1 MNRSA
6 AKTVVDFSIMIW
18 CSQLIGQL
26 RFIWLVLLIKRINAV
41 YLPRQKKEELDICRK
56 DKRDRY
62 KFLCLMNMGMPAS
75 IIRMPFLCLSFYFL
89 KKKKSF
95 NLTRR
100 PAKVSF
106 KGTSLFH
113 FISQQRT
120 NQLKIKESVLS
131 NQFYQL

>member
-1 MNRSA
+1 MSLFNEYGNA
-6 AKTVVDFSIMIW
+6 SIDN
-18 CSQLIGQL
+18 Q
-26 RFIWLVLLIKRINAV
+26 NAV
-41 YLPRQKKEELDICRK
+41 SFSF
-56 DKRDRY
+56 
-62 KFLCLMNMGMPAS
+62 FL
-75 IIRMPFLCLSFYFL
+75 FL
-89 KKKKSF
+89 KKKSF

-113 FISQQRT
+113 FKSQQRT